1 LEETEFRLRRKF
13 SPDCDAGDNAAGAKE
28 ERSAGLIASIFIE
41 THLERMLSPVD
52 FTLAP
57 ASIIFERRDAQR
69 LSVWFG
75 AAGLAGRI

>member
-1 LEETEFRLRRKF
+1 
-13 SPDCDAGDNAAGAKE
+13 
-28 ERSAGLIASIFIE
+28 LIASIFIE

-57 ASIIFERRDAQR
+57 ASVIFKRRDAQR
-69 LSVWFG
+69 RSVWFG

>member
-1 LEETEFRLRRKF
+1 LRSRRKF
-13 SPDCDAGDNAAGAKE
+13 PPDCDAGDNAAGAKE

-57 ASIIFERRDAQR
+57 ASVIFKRRDAQR
-69 LSVWFG
+69 RSVWFG